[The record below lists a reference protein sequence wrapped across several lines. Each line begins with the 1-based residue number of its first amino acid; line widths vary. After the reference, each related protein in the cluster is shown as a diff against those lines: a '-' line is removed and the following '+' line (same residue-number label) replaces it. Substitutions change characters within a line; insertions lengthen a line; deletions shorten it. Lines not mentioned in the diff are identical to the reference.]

1 MTVYKGWR
9 ADRVT
14 SDGVFVSTYS
24 GTVSECGQWV
34 ECGETRHRISPQWHA
49 RAVDAEA
56 AMAGEIEE
64 IGRRLLEQA
73 TKLREAAEVVA

>member
-1 MTVYKGWR
+1 MTVYKAWR
-9 ADRVT
+9 ADRVGK
-14 SDGVFVSTYS
+14 DGVFVSTYA
-24 GTVSECGQWV
+24 GTLSDCGQWV
-34 ECGETRHRISPQWHA
+34 DVGETRHRMSPQWHA

-73 TKLREAAEVVA
+73 AQLRGAAEVVA